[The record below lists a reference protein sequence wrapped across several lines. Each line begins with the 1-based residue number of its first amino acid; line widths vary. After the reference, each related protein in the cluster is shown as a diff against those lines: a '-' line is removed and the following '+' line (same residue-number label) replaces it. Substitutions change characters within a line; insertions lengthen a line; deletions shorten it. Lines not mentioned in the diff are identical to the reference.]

1 MRIIISEEQY
11 KRLGEIETKPKT
23 RLGAGADHYVVP
35 SSHNPNIV
43 YKVGNPDIVKKWVP
57 IFLQSPEFFPKI
69 FKTTGK
75 INVDGKTYSYIT
87 MEKLDTHRAKVE
99 WSNIDDMCEKHL
111 HKSFQKIVRYWNEL
125 YSSVEHDKNEL
136 VNLGQII
143 RTENPK
149 LYDAYQRFHYLI
161 ESVYKIVPAAD
172 IHNNQFG
179 YDKEGVLKCL
189 DI

>member
-1 MRIIISEEQY
+1 MEE
-11 KRLGEIETKPKT
+11 LAGPV
-23 RLGAGADHYVVP
+23 LAAGAVLWRK
-35 SSHNPNIV
+35 S
-43 YKVGNPDIVKKWVP
+43 GKKNVEIALVHRPKYDDWSLPKGKIESGEHALSCAYREVLEETG
-57 IFLQSPEFFPKI
+57 FAAAFGPELG
-69 FKTTGK
+69 KTTYL
-75 INVDGKTYSYIT
+75 VDGI
-87 MEKLDTHRAKVE
+87 
-99 WSNIDDMCEKHL
+99 
-111 HKSFQKIVRYWNEL
+111 QKIVRYWNEL

-161 ESVYKIVPAAD
+161 ESVYEIVPTAD